1 LGKQLSGPVV
11 VYGEGWETEKA
22 AIKAAVGTAVIMEAA
37 EQMRPSAVSVGLA
50 GLLRLSR
57 GDRAGLG
64 ISPLYIQRPE
74 AELKYEQ
81 AGGISPVIRRQEK
94 VAQKLKRRLDKKLAR
109 PRRKA

>member
-1 LGKQLSGPVV
+1 M
-11 VYGEGWETEKA
+11 YGEGWETEKA

-81 AGGISPVIRRQEK
+81 SGGISPVARRQEK
-94 VAQKLKRRLDKKLAR
+94 VAQKLKSRLDKKPAR